1 MKATSIFELTIVIP
15 VYNERESLQSLIV
28 SLNNLKSQ
36 LPKKTE
42 LIFID
47 DGSTDKSAELLESSD
62 IDFPYQIIIFSR
74 NFGHQ
79 AALIA
84 GLEKA
89 RGDAVITMD
98 ADLQHPPELLPT
110 LYQKFLEGYSVVVTQ
125 RIETE
130 GISSFKQN
138 TSNMFYNLM
147 NSISNTKIST
157 GASDFRLLDQKV
169 LQILLSLPEQRKFL
183 RGLIPWIGYP
193 TVVIPYKAHARA
205 NGQSKY
211 SLKKMIA
218 LAFQGIASFSTAP
231 LYFSVFASVM
241 FSALAFLYGLY
252 VLYVRFI
259 TDQVVEGW
267 SSVIFVT
274 LSIGGVLSFLFA
286 ITGVYIAAIYEEVK
300 KRPEYLIKMIVNKK

>member
-1 MKATSIFELTIVIP
+1 MKAKSTFELSVVIP
-15 VYNERESLQSLIV
+15 VYNERESLPALV
-28 SLNNLKSQ
+28 ESLNNLKHQ

-42 LIFID
+42 FIFID
-47 DGSTDKSAELLESSD
+47 DGSIDSSAEFLESSD
-62 IDFPYQIIIFSR
+62 IHFPYQIIIFSR

-84 GLEKA
+84 GLQKA
-89 RGDAVITMD
+89 QGDAVITMD

-110 LYQKFLEGYSVVVTQ
+110 LYQHFLDGYSVVITQ
-125 RIETE
+125 RIETA

-138 TSNMFYNLM
+138 TSNIFYNLM
-147 NSISNTKIST
+147 NAISNTKIST
-157 GASDFRLLDQKV
+157 GSSDFRLLDQNV
-169 LQILLSLPEQRKFL
+169 VQILLSLPEQRKFL

-193 TVVIPYKAHARA
+193 TVVVPYKAQARS

-211 SLKKMIA
+211 SLKKMIT

-231 LYFSVFASVM
+231 LYFSVFASVL
-241 FSALAFLYGLY
+241 FSALAFLYGIY

-259 TDQVVEGW
+259 ADRVVEGW

-300 KRPEYLIKMIVNKK
+300 KRPEYLIKMTVNKK